1 MRAIAPAELDD
12 GLLRAE
18 TAPGTALEKIAAF
31 LVSAFEARRERGPQ
45 FTFQPVEGLPPV
57 ELKRLLERDLMT
69 RTRLKRLLLRGQRD
83 GSLALRSPD
92 TACALIFA
100 SLQATVDIAS
110 GPEQQMWDAELIE
123 LLLAALAE
131 PHRPDNI
138 LRRES
143 EPRSSE
149 PNTGEPDSGGPRSSG
164 PRSNEPSQF
173 VAPPTFGPAPPGEA
187 FPGLTLTSSTSNFST
202 EPGGIGPWPLSP

>member
-1 MRAIAPAELDD
+1 MRAISPPELDD
-12 GLLRAE
+12 SLLRAE
-18 TAPGTALEKIAAF
+18 TAPGMALDKIAAF
-31 LVSAFEARRERGPQ
+31 LVSAFGARRERGPL

-69 RTRLKRLLLRGQRD
+69 RTRLKRLLLKGQRD

-110 GPEQQMWDAELIE
+110 GPEQQIWDAELIE

-131 PHRPDNI
+131 PHRPDNV

-143 EPRSSE
+143 EPGSNE
-149 PNTGEPDSGGPRSSG
+149 EPDSNGTRSGEPS
-164 PRSNEPSQF
+164 SNEPAQF
-173 VAPPTFGPAPPGEA
+173 VPPPTFGPAPPGEA
-187 FPGLTLTSSTSNFST
+187 RAGLTLSSSTSNFST
-202 EPGGIGPWPLSP
+202 EPGGIGPCPLSP

>member
-1 MRAIAPAELDD
+1 MKAISPPELEDS
-12 GLLRAE
+12 LLRAE
-18 TAPGTALEKIAAF
+18 TAPGAALDKLAVF
-31 LVSAFEARRERGPQ
+31 LVAAFEARRERGPLFQ
-45 FTFQPVEGLPPV
+45 FQSVDGVPPV

-110 GPEQQMWDAELIE
+110 GPEQRMWDAELIE

-131 PHRPDNI
+131 PHPQEVVG
-138 LRRES
+138 RRES
-143 EPRSSE
+143 P
-149 PNTGEPDSGGPRSSG
+149 PVLGGTL
-164 PRSNEPSQF
+164 
-173 VAPPTFGPAPPGEA
+173 AGEA
-187 FPGLTLTSSTSNFST
+187 LPDAPMQ
-202 EPGGIGPWPLSP
+202 EVPL

>member
-1 MRAIAPAELDD
+1 MRAISPPELDD
-12 GLLRAE
+12 SLLRAE
-18 TAPGTALEKIAAF
+18 TAPGMALDKIAAF
-31 LVSAFEARRERGPQ
+31 LVSAFEARRERGPL
-45 FTFQPVEGLPPV
+45 FAFQPVEGLSPV

-83 GSLALRSPD
+83 GSLALRSTD

-143 EPRSSE
+143 EPGPSEPRSSE
-149 PNTGEPDSGGPRSSG
+149 S
-164 PRSNEPSQF
+164 RSNEP
-173 VAPPTFGPAPPGEA
+173 G
-187 FPGLTLTSSTSNFST
+187 SN
-202 EPGGIGPWPLSP
+202 EPLSSWRLPRSALHRPGKRSRA